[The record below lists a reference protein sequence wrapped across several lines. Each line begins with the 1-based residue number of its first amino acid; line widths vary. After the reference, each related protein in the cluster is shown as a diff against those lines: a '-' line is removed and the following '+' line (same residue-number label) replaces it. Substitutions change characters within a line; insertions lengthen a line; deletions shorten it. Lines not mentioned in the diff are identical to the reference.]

1 MSLRTPIARAR
12 GLGSAKDGLHHWWV
26 QRVSAVELR
35 EEEFPRN
42 ALGKVLKRQ
51 LREPYWGQTE

>member
-1 MSLRTPIARAR
+1 
-12 GLGSAKDGLHHWWV
+12 V

-42 ALGKVLKRQ
+42 ALGKMLKRE
-51 LREPYWGQTE
+51 LREPYWGD